1 MRRAAA
7 TGAGIL
13 LTALTLTLG
22 APSATAAGPAP
33 AAAVSP
39 TGSTSAS
46 PEVGAESPAAQP
58 NPEPTAAAGDVP
70 AGEGELIRARVR
82 TEDREDVAGVRVTVL
97 QDDELVA
104 DGTTDAS
111 GQVDLVVPEPGAYDV
126 QLDLESLAG
135 DAAGLQPRTNPIA
148 TTVDEGNPRTVAFRL
163 GAEAGTQ
170 AGADSIGST
179 QVAQLVANGLRF
191 GLIIAMAAIG
201 LSLIFGTTGLTNFAH
216 SELVTFGALAAYFF
230 NTVTGLH
237 VIVAALLAVVASGAF
252 GWLNDRALWQ
262 PLRRRG
268 TGLIAMMI
276 VSIGLSLFL
285 RYLYLYVFGGSSRTY
300 REYQSQ
306 AGLELWLVRLRPVDL
321 ICMAISVVVL
331 LVVAWALVRT
341 RLGKA
346 TRAVSDNP
354 ALASASGID
363 VDRVIRT
370 VWITGGA
377 LAGLAGVLLGLQQ
390 GLNYQMGFQILL
402 LVFAAVT
409 LGGLGTAFGALVGS
423 LVVGIFIEVSTLFV
437 PTELKNV
444 GALVILILILLVR
457 PQGILGRAQRVG

>member
-13 LTALTLTLG
+13 LTALTLALG
-22 APSATAAGPAP
+22 APSASAAGPAP
-33 AAAVSP
+33 AAATSP
-39 TGSTSAS
+39 TDTTSAS
-46 PEVGAESPAAQP
+46 PEVGASPDAQP
-58 NPEPTAAAGDVP
+58 NPEPTASAGDVP

-82 TEDREDVAGVRVTVL
+82 TEDREDVAGVRVVVL
-97 QDDELVA
+97 QDDETVA
-104 DGTTDAS
+104 DGTTDES

-126 QLDLESLAG
+126 QLDLESLSG

-148 TTVDEGNPRTVAFRL
+148 TTVDEGNPRAVAFRL

-300 REYQSQ
+300 REHQSQ
-306 AGLELWLVRLRPVDL
+306 ARLELWLVRLRPVDL
-321 ICMAISVVVL
+321 VCMGISVVVL

-341 RLGKA
+341 RLG
-346 TRAVSDNP
+346 
-354 ALASASGID
+354 
-363 VDRVIRT
+363 
-370 VWITGGA
+370 
-377 LAGLAGVLLGLQQ
+377 
-390 GLNYQMGFQILL
+390 
-402 LVFAAVT
+402 
-409 LGGLGTAFGALVGS
+409 
-423 LVVGIFIEVSTLFV
+423 
-437 PTELKNV
+437 
-444 GALVILILILLVR
+444 
-457 PQGILGRAQRVG
+457 